1 MLQNVHFLLA
11 ILSRDKSFDMQQ
23 FWVVCDWHSIS
34 SHVLKMMFF
43 LCFFSTIFAIRLKGT
58 ICDNN
63 ITPFSGILETLVH
76 FRYI

>member
-1 MLQNVHFLLA
+1 MCIFCLLFCQGT
-11 ILSRDKSFDMQQ
+11 KSFGYAT
-23 FWVVCDWHSIS
+23 
-34 SHVLKMMFF
+34 VLGGMRLAQHFQSRLKNDVFF
-43 LCFFSTIFAIRLKGT
+43 FFFFFSSAIFAIRLKGT

>member
-23 FWVVCDWHSIS
+23 FWVVCDWHSIQS
-34 SHVLKMMFF
+34 RLKNDVFCFF
-43 LCFFSTIFAIRLKGT
+43 LTIFAIRLKGT

-63 ITPFSGILETLVH
+63 ITPFSRILETLVH
-76 FRYI
+76 FSYI